1 MCVPCKVSILIKY
14 ICIVISVIY
23 IIILLLLITFTQYST
38 DMFYD
43 VIFRYCR
50 FIFKEIYWVGLWHA
64 ATKNTCN
71 VKFLALFSFRSERLY
86 WIWWLFLK
94 ECDQTLK
101 KSHALCCF
109 SSTHIFLNQI
119 FFKFFFDFVFHCL
132 WYYSSCK

>member
-1 MCVPCKVSILIKY
+1 MCVPCKVFILIKY

-86 WIWWLFLK
+86 WMTISEGVWS
-94 ECDQTLK
+94 DIK
-101 KSHALCCF
+101 KNHALWCF

>member
-1 MCVPCKVSILIKY
+1 MCVPCKVFILIKY

-94 ECDQTLK
+94 ECDQTWK
-101 KSHALCCF
+101 KPCSVVLFIYTYF
-109 SSTHIFLNQI
+109 SKSNIFQI
-119 FFKFFFDFVFHCL
+119 LFWL
-132 WYYSSCK
+132 RLSLPLIL

>member
-1 MCVPCKVSILIKY
+1 MCVPCKVFILIKY

-101 KSHALCCF
+101 KPCSVVLFIYTYF
-109 SSTHIFLNQI
+109 SKSNIFQI
-119 FFKFFFDFVFHCL
+119 LFWL
-132 WYYSSCK
+132 RLSLPLIL

>member
-1 MCVPCKVSILIKY
+1 MCVPCKVFILIKY

-71 VKFLALFSFRSERLY
+71 VKFLALFSFLEWKVVLNMMTVSEGVWSDFKKPCSVVLFIYTYFSKSNIFQILFWLRLSLPL
-86 WIWWLFLK
+86 IL
-94 ECDQTLK
+94 
-101 KSHALCCF
+101 
-109 SSTHIFLNQI
+109 
-119 FFKFFFDFVFHCL
+119 
-132 WYYSSCK
+132 